1 MDCNT
6 PLGSVRLMKG
16 TGNYRQSLFD
26 LAAVHL
32 SPKYP
37 HPIQLRK
44 GKVKHLKELLAF
56 IPEQYR
62 RYLQHVIT
70 EQEHALEQAEPH
82 QEETSD
88 EEDVDN
94 TLMDYDS

>member
-1 MDCNT
+1 
-6 PLGSVRLMKG
+6 MKG

-26 LAAVHL
+26 LGAVHL
-32 SPKYP
+32 PPKYP

-44 GKVKHLKELLAF
+44 GKVKHLKELLPF
-56 IPEQYR
+56 IPGLYR

-70 EQEHALEQAEPH
+70 KQEHASEQAEPH
-82 QEETSD
+82 QEEVSD